1 MAEVGTYYI
10 TIMPDMS
17 KFTGG
22 VNAALGG
29 AGTTGGKQYT
39 QSFTAA
45 LKGSALGVAL
55 GNMAMT
61 AGRYIS
67 NGLRTGIG
75 RLDTIKN
82 FPKVMKSLGFEAG
95 EASDSIQ
102 LVMERLDGL
111 PTATQDVVAMTQAFA
126 DSTGDLD
133 LATRAALGFNDMM
146 LASGATVGEVT
157 QAQGVLNRVLGKGS
171 ATVAQWQSLQS
182 VMPAQL
188 AAVARELGGESMSV
202 EELRKA
208 LNDGTISWDDF
219 LRAVV
224 KLDQEG
230 SGSMASFY
238 EQAKAN
244 SVGIGTALANV
255 QNRIGA
261 GWASI
266 LDAFGQENISGAI
279 DKVSYGIRSAMER
292 IAGAITYVS
301 DLVAKTNIG
310 ESLQKIGQAIGEA
323 LSDMWND
330 GGPEMV
336 KAFADAMVG
345 LIDGALQWLA
355 DNGDVV
361 KAAIGGIIGAL
372 TTLVGFDIGTKL
384 AALPAA
390 FTALGAALAANPF
403 AIVVTGIGA
412 VIMALV
418 TFFRYTETGRAMW
431 QAFCDGLKGLWE
443 GLKSNFQ
450 TMVDMIGQRMEESAA
465 QWEVF
470 KANVKAAADGV
481 KNAVSKVA
489 KKVTDTLNKIKQG
502 LAKTVNAIKGTLST
516 AKSNWDSFWANVKA
530 AVTKA
535 KAAVANAMNAIK
547 TTVLNVSKAI
557 KTAAATIWNGITTA
571 IRTAVNAMKT
581 AASAAWN
588 GIKSAATAT
597 WNAISKAITT
607 AINTARNTV
616 QSVANA
622 IKTSVTSASNS
633 ARSAVSSAW
642 NGIKSA
648 VSTAIN
654 GAKSAV
660 SSAVSAIKS
669 LITNCKPK
677 FPSISPPDFSSIK
690 DAVTNG
696 IANIKAKLSGAKLSL
711 PKISFP
717 HIPLPHF
724 SVTGGQFPWGI
735 GGKGSMPKFHV
746 SWYAKGGVFDNP
758 AIIGVGESGTEAV
771 LPLNAGVYRQIAR
784 GIIAEGGGM
793 AGVTITGNTFYVR
806 EEADI
811 DRIAGALARRIRREG
826 GALA

>member
-29 AGTTGGKQYT
+29 AGATGGKEYSK
-39 QSFTAA
+39 SFSAA

-55 GNMAMT
+55 GNMAMA

-67 NGLRTGIG
+67 GGLQTGIG

-82 FPKVMKSLGFEAG
+82 FPKVMKALGFESGQA
-95 EASDSIQ
+95 EKSIQ
-102 LVMERLDGL
+102 LVMDRLDGL

-146 LASGATVGEVT
+146 LASGASVGEVT

-188 AAVARELGGESMSV
+188 AAVARELGGEGMSV
-202 EELRKA
+202 EELREK
-208 LNDGTISWDDF
+208 LNDGTISWDEF
-219 LRAVV
+219 LQAVV
-224 KLDQEG
+224 RLDQEG
-230 SGSMASFY
+230 SGAMASFY

-279 DKVSYGIRSAMER
+279 DKASYGIRDAMER
-292 IAGAITYVS
+292 IAGAISYVS
-301 DLVAKTNIG
+301 DLVEKSSIG
-310 ESLQKIGQAIGEA
+310 ESLQRIGQAIGEA
-323 LSDMWND
+323 LSDMWSD

-336 KAFADAMVG
+336 TALADALVG

-361 KAAIGGIIGAL
+361 KTAIGGIVGAL
-372 TTLVGFDIGTKL
+372 TGLVAADLGAKL

-390 FTALGAALAANPF
+390 FTALSAALAANPIV
-403 AIVVTGIGA
+403 AIAAVAAAIGA
-412 VIMALV
+412 VVTALV
-418 TFFRYTETGRAMW
+418 TFFRYTETG
-431 QAFCDGLKGLWE
+431 QAIWKGFCDGLKGLWE
-443 GLKSNFQ
+443 GLKNDFSK
-450 TMVDMIGQRMEESAA
+450 MVETIGQRMEESAA

-470 KANVKAAADGV
+470 K
-481 KNAVSKVA
+481 S
-489 KKVTDTLNKIKQG
+489 
-502 LAKTVNAIKGTLST
+502 
-516 AKSNWDSFWANVKA
+516 NVKA
-530 AVTKA
+530 AVDNA
-535 KAAVANAMNAIK
+535 KAAVSNAVKNVMSTLDKMKQA
-547 TTVLNVSKAI
+547 VSKMVAAVRSALA
-557 KTAAATIWNGITTA
+557 TAKANWDAFMAGVVAVGSGIVSAVVGAMTNAKNSVVSVSNVIRSTATSVWNGIKNA
-571 IRTAVNAMKT
+571 ISNAINAAKNVVQTAVNA
-581 AASAAWN
+581 
-588 GIKSAATAT
+588 IK
-597 WNAISKAITT
+597 NFV
-607 AINTARNTV
+607 N
-616 QSVANA
+616 
-622 IKTSVTSASNS
+622 
-633 ARSAVSSAW
+633 
-642 NGIKSA
+642 
-648 VSTAIN
+648 
-654 GAKSAV
+654 
-660 SSAVSAIKS
+660 
-669 LITNCKPK
+669 NCKPK
-677 FPSISPPDFSSIK
+677 FPTIKAPNVGDALAAVKNAVQKIK
-690 DAVTNG
+690 DLVT
-696 IANIKAKLSGAKLSL
+696 GAKLSL

-717 HIPLPHF
+717 HINLPHF
-724 SVTGGQFPWGI
+724 SVSGGKAPWGI
-735 GGKGSMPKFHV
+735 GGKGSLPKFSV
-746 SWYAKGGVFDNP
+746 SWYAKGGVFDSP
-758 AIIGVGESGTEAV
+758 TIIGVGEGRSSEAV

-784 GIIAEGGGM
+784 GIMAEGG
-793 AGVTITGNTFYVR
+793 AVEGVTVTGNTFYVR

>member
-29 AGTTGGKQYT
+29 VGATGGKEYSK
-39 QSFTAA
+39 SFAAA

-61 AGRYIS
+61 AGRYIAG
-67 NGLRTGIG
+67 GLQTGIG

-82 FPKVMKSLGFEAG
+82 FPKVMQALGFESG
-95 EASDSIQ
+95 EAEKSIQ
-102 LVMERLDGL
+102 LVMDRLDGL

-146 LASGATVGEVT
+146 LASGASVGEVT

-188 AAVARELGGESMSV
+188 AAVARELGGEGMSV
-202 EELRKA
+202 EELREA
-208 LNDGTISWDDF
+208 LNEGTISWDEF
-219 LRAVV
+219 LQAVV

-230 SGSMASFY
+230 SGAMASFY
-238 EQAKAN
+238 DQAKAN

-266 LDAFGQENISGAI
+266 LDAIGQESISGAI
-279 DKVSYGIRSAMER
+279 DKASYGVRDAMER

-301 DLVAKTNIG
+301 DLVAKTSIG
-310 ESLQKIGQAIGEA
+310 ENLQRVGQAIGEG
-323 LSDMWND
+323 LSAIWQD
-330 GGPEMV
+330 GGPEMA
-336 KAFADAMVG
+336 KALADALVG

-361 KAAIGGIIGAL
+361 KAAVGGIAGALAAIIGLDIGA
-372 TTLVGFDIGTKL
+372 KL
-384 AALPAA
+384 AALPGI
-390 FTALGAALAANPF
+390 FTAITTALAANPF
-403 AIVVTGIGA
+403 GIVVTAIAA
-412 VIMALV
+412 VVMALI
-418 TFFRYTETGRAMW
+418 TFFRYTETGKAIW
-431 QAFCDGLKGLWE
+431 QGFCDGLKALWE
-443 GLKSNFQ
+443 GLKADFQ
-450 TMVDMIGQRMEESAA
+450 TAVEMIGQRMEESAA

-470 KANVKAAADGV
+470 KSNVKAAVDGV
-481 KNAVSKVA
+481 KDAVAKVA
-489 KKVTDTLNKIKQG
+489 KKVTDTLDKIKQG
-502 LAKTVNAIKGTLST
+502 LVKTFNAIKSALNT
-516 AKSNWDSFWANVKA
+516 AKGAWKSFWDSVKA
-530 AVTKA
+530 AVDNA
-535 KAAVANAMNAIK
+535 KAAVGNAMNAIK
-547 TTVLNVSKAI
+547 STVTKVSNTLKSIVSSVCGAI
-557 KTAAATIWNGITTA
+557 GRTVS
-571 IRTAVNAMKT
+571 TAVNTAKT
-581 AASAAWN
+581 TVQTAWN
-588 GIKSAATAT
+588 NITSATRNAWNNIKSAVS
-597 WNAISKAITT
+597 NAINGAKS
-607 AINTARNTV
+607 TV

-622 IKTSVTSASNS
+622 IRSAVSNAFNS
-633 ARSAVSSAW
+633 ARSAASSAFS
-642 NGIKSA
+642 GIRSTVTTAINAAKNA
-648 VSTAIN
+648 VST
-654 GAKSAV
+654 
-660 SSAVSAIKS
+660 AVSAIKS
-669 LITNCKPK
+669 LIANCKPK
-677 FPSISPPDFSSIK
+677 FPSIKAPDFGSIK
-690 DAVTNG
+690 SAVSNA
-696 IANIKAKLSGAKLSL
+696 IANIKAKLSGANLSL
-711 PKISFP
+711 PKIRFP

-724 SVTGGQFPWGI
+724 TVTDGQFPWGI

-784 GIIAEGGGM
+784 GIMAEGG
-793 AGVTITGNTFYVR
+793 AVEGVTITGNTFYVR

-811 DRIAGALARRIRREG
+811 DRIAGALARKIRREG